1 MQQIRRFTSRS
12 LTVAVAA
19 SVALVPAAA
28 LASSSGNAFHSG
40 HQVESTVAKSPTKVG
55 KTSHGF
61 ASVSPTSAYTPPFT
75 KRGSQPVVEHGVRT
89 VLVKWGSWSTD
100 TTGTPAAVQTFLTS
114 VGGSSYQNI
123 LNQYDDK
130 TGTTVGTSS
139 TYLGTY
145 TDTSQPTG
153 IDINNDAVAL
163 AEVNKAAAAMGVTAD
178 ANTQF
183 VLLLGSNATF
193 ASGNNGY
200 CAYHGHGTSGQ
211 VFDIIPNLG
220 TRKFSRG
227 CLGYG
232 SGVQKDA
239 ETTTLSHEYSEAA
252 TDPLVGDSVAYG
264 WTDATGYEIGDFCNY
279 AGIPGP
285 GGVKVQYEWS
295 NADNACV
302 DGR

>member
-1 MQQIRRFTSRS
+1 MTPIRRFTGRGAA
-12 LTVAVAA
+12 VVAA
-19 SVALVPAAA
+19 ASLALVPVGATAAP
-28 LASSSGNAFHSG
+28 SGNAFHSR
-40 HQVESTVAKSPTKVG
+40 HQVEAVVARTPAAQG
-55 KTSHGF
+55 RTSHGF
-61 ASVSPTSAYTPPFT
+61 ASVNPTSAYTPPFT
-75 KRGSQPVVEHGVRT
+75 KRGTQPVVEHGVRT
-89 VLVKWGSWSTD
+89 VLVQWGDWSTD
-100 TTGTPAAVQTFLTS
+100 TTGSVAAAQTFLTS

-130 TGTTVGTSS
+130 TGQTVGTTS
-139 TYLGTY
+139 TFLAKYV
-145 TDTSQPTG
+145 DPSQPTK
-153 IDINNDAVAL
+153 IDINNDAAAL
-163 AEVNKAAAAMGVTAD
+163 AEVNKAAAALGVTAD

-183 VLLLGSNATF
+183 VLMLGTNATF
-193 ASGNNGY
+193 ASRNSGY

-211 VFDIIPNLG
+211 VFDLIPNLG
-220 TRKFSRG
+220 TTKFKNG

-252 TDPLVGDSVAYG
+252 TDPLVGNSVAYG

-279 AGIPGP
+279 AGVAGP